1 MRVCSTLKRLLPM
14 PLFAVAVAAVLFSLP
29 GRAES
34 EEASI
39 YDGLKKGK
47 ETFLEECRKCHTIQY
62 ALDETYSEDDWYM
75 TMGTMADFGAD
86 LNKEQKELIAGYL
99 VAKTA
104 FQTKCGVCHELER
117 PLSKTKDHEQWK
129 ATVKRMASKRAG
141 HLTDGEIEAIAAFL
155 ALGFPEAKD

>member
-1 MRVCSTLKRLLPM
+1 MRVCPTLPRLFPAPFFL
-14 PLFAVAVAAVLFSLP
+14 VALAAVLLVLP
-29 GRAES
+29 GGAES
-34 EEASI
+34 GEASV
-39 YDGLKKGK
+39 YDVLEKGK

-62 ALDETYSEDDWYM
+62 AIDETYGEDDWYM

-104 FQTKCGVCHELER
+104 FQTKCGVCHGLDR